1 MAALAQTY
9 LNSMKLPNLHTAL
22 HYPALAEEYAMPANL
37 NVLIGED
44 KHRFFKK
51 VVYTTNHQHPGR
63 DLLQK
68 ENIRQTLRLLLANS
82 FDEAAITHVIKANEF
97 RW

>member
-44 KHRFFKK
+44 KHR
-51 VVYTTNHQHPGR
+51 
-63 DLLQK
+63 
-68 ENIRQTLRLLLANS
+68 
-82 FDEAAITHVIKANEF
+82 
-97 RW
+97 